1 MRSHSIGLYQL
12 VGEITFAGINQ
23 GGIDIAQMEVCNMM
37 ARESHELFEDHEHSG
52 TASILEAHECRLK
65 DIEKMKQDADVDF
78 DPSAPYSSSM
88 DNVPLKVLFGVPN
101 VKMRQSPTQEKKT
114 SQIDLS
120 SPKGYVDSSDSV
132 RTKLRESL
140 ASALAMVWD
149 EQPKSDVKI
158 ENNLAMVWDE
168 QPKRDVKIENNFQIE
183 STVLNKDGSMDYKF
197 VKMVDPELS
206 AMTDKYCQEES
217 SGTLKRGRED
227 FEENQVL
234 AEATVSSGFL
244 RQGSHQEQNE
254 LQINSESNVP
264 YNGEA
269 ETRTFK
275 RAKLEKEEI
284 QSEVNEQTMQ
294 SFELAQIV
302 SVKVEA
308 ELFRIYGSVNKKYKE
323 KARSLLFNLK
333 DRNNPELRAR
343 VVSGEISPERLCSMT
358 AEQLASKELSQ
369 WRIAKAEEL
378 AYMIVLP
385 DSDVDFRRLVKKTH
399 KGEFQVE
406 VEKDDVAPEVA
417 AGGGQQLQT
426 KQEDTEN
433 NEAPAVDEVAGVVD
447 SLDHNEIGSGSDSP
461 GSFPSCTL
469 SGQVVGVDASGV
481 SPAEIVT
488 EEVTRQRKELP
499 EIMSLDEY
507 IGSREDQSNEDAEVV
522 NPIQNEESTE
532 WANTLQGNL
541 EEGKASL
548 LDDLSV
554 SRKRMLIGEGKSESL
569 SRKNKYSDGLNEW
582 QEGNAARSSSY
593 EILWEGTVQLNPFV
607 VETVVAVFKSGE
619 KTSAKDW
626 SKYVEVKGRVRLD
639 AFEKFLQELPLSR
652 SRRVMV
658 VSICCKGGSS
668 ENGPASIQ
676 EVADSYKQGERV
688 GYAEPA
694 PGVELYLCPTDVI
707 TMKVLNKYVSHEDFE
722 NINEQNG
729 LIGCVV
735 WRRNNVT
742 SNIMHKMPE
751 QQYINAKK
759 LALSGQML
767 DSPTRPGVLDSVPYG
782 TDSPNYVINSSLEN
796 HSVQSRSPTMK
807 SALTTTLLENITSED
822 KDASE
827 TDIPPGFGSETDIPP
842 GFGSWPPC
850 DQQKDVPKII
860 ESSELN
866 DDLIDDV
873 PPGFGPTAAV
883 SINGGYTQNLDDDD
897 LPEFDY
903 GVSVPYQ
910 RQIPQSDQ
918 LPPEVCSLQPLS
930 STQSPSQS
938 SQPQVSI
945 SNQGYFQSNV
955 NLHSPQVLSVGH
967 QVVQQV
973 PRPPATPHP
982 SMKIRELIQK
992 FGQSDAVM
1000 PFTSGPN
1007 STPDVSGVHI
1017 ATQIGQQA
1025 GPTASQVPVN
1035 AHNQM
1040 PENNSWN
1047 EEDDIP
1053 EWRPPYFSQGNSSL
1067 VVPPMEPMLP
1077 SQLGVPNL
1085 IGSLQPVHPLPPRV
1099 TPPQRCPQ
1107 QMPPPQRCPQQ
1118 MPPPQRGPPH
1128 MLPPQAL
1135 MQQCLPP
1142 PLPQG
1147 PRPLTG
1153 MVRPVPMMTQR
1164 VPAFVYANNS
1174 PSFHTSHNFRLAL
1187 SGPDIRPLDA
1197 RNRRI

>member
-1 MRSHSIGLYQL
+1 MRVLIREAFTLL
-12 VGEITFAGINQ
+12 
-23 GGIDIAQMEVCNMM
+23 QM
-37 ARESHELFEDHEHSG
+37 ESHELFEDHGHFG
-52 TASILEAHECRLK
+52 TVSMLEAHECRLK

-114 SQIDLS
+114 AQTDLS
-120 SPKGYVDSSDSV
+120 SPKGHVDSSDSV

-149 EQPKSDVKI
+149 EQS
-158 ENNLAMVWDE
+158 
-168 QPKRDVKIENNFQIE
+168 KRDVKMENNLQIE
-183 STVLNKDGSMDYKF
+183 STVLNKDGSMDYNV
-197 VKMVDPELS
+197 VKMEDPELS

-227 FEENQVL
+227 FEQNQVL
-234 AEATVSSGFL
+234 AETTVSSCCL
-244 RQGSHQEQNE
+244 RQSSHQEQNE
-254 LQINSESNVP
+254 IEINSELNVP

-269 ETRTFK
+269 ETITFK
-275 RAKLEKEEI
+275 RAKLEKEES
-284 QSEVNEQTMQ
+284 QSEGHEQTMQ
-294 SFELAQIV
+294 SSELAQIV

-343 VVSGEISPERLCSMT
+343 VVSGEITPERLCCMT

-385 DSDVDFRRLVKKTH
+385 DSDVDYRRLVKKTH
-399 KGEFQVE
+399 KGEFHLE

-426 KQEDTEN
+426 KQEHTEN
-433 NEAPAVDEVAGVVD
+433 NEASDVDEVAGVVD

-461 GSFPSCTL
+461 GSFPSCTS
-469 SGQVVGVDASGV
+469 SGQVVGIDASDM
-481 SPAEIVT
+481 SPAEIVA
-488 EEVTRQRKELP
+488 EEVTRERKELP

-522 NPIQNEESTE
+522 NTTQNEESTE

-554 SRKRMLIGEGKSESL
+554 SHKRMLIGEGQSESR
-569 SRKNKYSDGLNEW
+569 SRKTKYSDGLNEW
-582 QEGNAARSSSY
+582 QGNAAQSSSY
-593 EILWEGTVQLNPFV
+593 EVLWEGTVQLNPFV

-652 SRRVMV
+652 SRTVMV
-658 VSICCKGGSS
+658 VSICCKDGSS

-707 TMKVLNKYVSHEDFE
+707 TMKVLNKYVTHEDFE

-759 LALSGQML
+759 LALSGHLL
-767 DSPTRPGVLDSVPYG
+767 DSPTRPGVLDSVPDG

-807 SALTTTLLENITSED
+807 SALNTTLLENITSED

-827 TDIPPGFGSETDIPP
+827 TDIPPGFGS
-842 GFGSWPPC
+842 WPSG
-850 DQQKDVPKII
+850 DQQKNVPKII
-860 ESSELN
+860 ESSDLN
-866 DDLIDDV
+866 DDLNDDV
-873 PPGFGPTAAV
+873 PPGFGPTAAF

-910 RQIPQSDQ
+910 RQIPPSDQ
-918 LPPEVCSLQPLS
+918 LPSEVCSLQPLS

-945 SNQGYFQSNV
+945 SNQGYFQSNG
-955 NLHSPQVLSVGH
+955 NLHSPQVLSVSH

-973 PRPPATPHP
+973 PRPPTTPHP

-992 FGQSDAVM
+992 FGQSDAVV
-1000 PFTSGPN
+1000 PFPSGPN
-1007 STPDVSGVHI
+1007 SAPDVNGVHI

-1025 GPTASQVPVN
+1025 GPTASKVPVN
-1035 AHNQM
+1035 AHNLM
-1040 PENNSWN
+1040 PENNAWN
-1047 EEDDIP
+1047 DEDDIP

-1067 VVPPMEPMLP
+1067 VVPPMEPMPP
-1077 SQLGVPNL
+1077 SQLAVPNL
-1085 IGSLQPVHPLPPRV
+1085 IGNLQPVHPLPPRAA
-1099 TPPQRCPQ
+1099 PPQRCPQ

-1118 MPPPQRGPPH
+1118 MPPLQRGPLH

-1135 MQQCLPP
+1135 MPQCLPP

-1164 VPAFVYANNS
+1164 GPGFVYANNS
-1174 PSFHTSHNFRLAL
+1174 PSFHTSHNFRPAL

>member
-1 MRSHSIGLYQL
+1 M
-12 VGEITFAGINQ
+12 
-23 GGIDIAQMEVCNMM
+23 
-37 ARESHELFEDHEHSG
+37 ESHELLEDHGHSG
-52 TASILEAHECRLK
+52 TVSMSEVHECRLK
-65 DIEKMKQDADVDF
+65 DIEKMSKQDADVDF

-114 SQIDLS
+114 VHIDLS
-120 SPKGYVDSSDSV
+120 SPKGHVDSSDSV
-132 RTKLRESL
+132 RAKLRESL

-149 EQPKSDVKI
+149 EQPKKDVK
-158 ENNLAMVWDE
+158 M
-168 QPKRDVKIENNFQIE
+168 ENNFQIE
-183 STVLNKDGSMDYKF
+183 STVLNRHGSVDYKV
-197 VKMVDPELS
+197 VKVEDTELS
-206 AMTDKYCQEES
+206 AMTDKYCQGQS
-217 SGTLKRGRED
+217 SKTLKRERED
-227 FEENQVL
+227 FEQNQVL
-234 AEATVSSGFL
+234 VETTDSSGCL

-254 LQINSESNVP
+254 LQMNFELNAP
-264 YNGEA
+264 YSGDA
-269 ETRTFK
+269 ETSTFK
-275 RAKLEKEEI
+275 RVKLEKEEI
-284 QSEVNEQTMQ
+284 QSEGHEQTMQ
-294 SFELAQIV
+294 SSELAQIV

-343 VVSGEISPERLCSMT
+343 VVSGEITPERLCCMT

-385 DSDVDFRRLVKKTH
+385 DSDVDYRRLVKKTH

-406 VEKDDVAPEVA
+406 VEKDDVAPEVV
-417 AGGGQQLQT
+417 AGGRQQLQT
-426 KQEDTEN
+426 RQELTEN
-433 NEAPAVDEVAGVVD
+433 DEVPNVDEVAGVVD

-461 GSFPSCTL
+461 GSFPSCTS
-469 SGQVVGVDASGV
+469 SGQLVGANASDM
-481 SPAEIVT
+481 SPAEIAT
-488 EEVTRQRKELP
+488 EGVTREQKELP

-507 IGSREDQSNEDAEVV
+507 IGSRGDQSNEDAEVV
-522 NPIQNEESTE
+522 NTIQNEESAE

-541 EEGKASL
+541 EEGKAGL
-548 LDDLSV
+548 LNDLSV
-554 SRKRMLIGEGKSESL
+554 SRKRMLIRRGKSESL
-569 SRKNKYSDGLNEW
+569 SRKMKYSDGLNEW
-582 QEGNAARSSSY
+582 QAGNTAQSLSY
-593 EILWEGTVQLNPFV
+593 ETLWEGTVQLNPFV
-607 VETVVAVFKSGE
+607 VETVVAVFRSGE

-626 SKYVEVKGRVRLD
+626 STYVEVKGRVRLD

-652 SRRVMV
+652 SRTVMV
-658 VSICCKGGSS
+658 VSICCKDGSS
-668 ENGPASIQ
+668 ENGPTSIQ

-707 TMKVLNKYVSHEDFE
+707 TMQVLNKYVRHEDFE

-742 SNIMHKMPE
+742 SNVMHKIPE

-759 LALSGQML
+759 LALSGHLL

-782 TDSPNYVINSSLEN
+782 TDSPKYVINTSLEN

-807 SALTTTLLENITSED
+807 SELTATLLENITAED
-822 KDASE
+822 KDA
-827 TDIPPGFGSETDIPP
+827 SETDIPP

-850 DQQKDVPKII
+850 DQQINVPNLI
-860 ESSELN
+860 ESSSLN

-873 PPGFGPTAAV
+873 PPGFGPRAAV
-883 SINGGYTQNLDDDD
+883 SRNGGYTQNLDDDD

-910 RQIPQSDQ
+910 RQIPPSDQ
-918 LPPEVCSLQPLS
+918 LPPQGCSLQSLA
-930 STQSPSQS
+930 STQSPSHS

-955 NLHSPQVLSVGH
+955 NLHSPQVQSVSH
-967 QVVQQV
+967 QIVQQV

-992 FGQSDAVM
+992 FGQSDAVA

-1007 STPDVSGVHI
+1007 SATDVTGVHI
-1017 ATQIGQQA
+1017 AAQIGQQA
-1025 GPTASQVPVN
+1025 GPTAPQQVPVN
-1035 AHNQM
+1035 AHNLM
-1040 PENNSWN
+1040 PEKNSWN
-1047 EEDDIP
+1047 DEDDIP

-1067 VVPPMEPMLP
+1067 VVPPMEPMPP
-1077 SQLGVPNL
+1077 SQLGVPSL
-1085 IGSLQPVHPLPPRV
+1085 IGNLQSVHPLPPRA
-1099 TPPQRCPQ
+1099 TPPQICPQ
-1107 QMPPPQRCPQQ
+1107 QMPPPQSCPQQ
-1118 MPPPQRGPPH
+1118 MHPLQRGPPH

-1135 MQQCLPP
+1135 MPQCLPP

-1164 VPAFVYANNS
+1164 GHGFVYANNN
-1174 PSFHTSHNFRLAL
+1174 PSFHNSYNFRPAL